1 MGAGRERRAPAHD
14 GDGPA
19 TVEQSLVQRDP
30 AGAVE
35 AGVVLH
41 ATRRT
46 VASAPMSANQEL
58 AIGSVLLGV
67 PLLLFTQLIALWP
80 SALAAT
86 TTPRSM
92 PTMVWLFGAARMELS
107 PDGALLLLVAMV
119 GALGA
124 CAASSFRF
132 AMFAGSDALSR
143 RWMWSYVLR
152 PVQGAMLAT
161 IVYFVLRAGLL
172 GGDGTQ
178 PLSAYGLAA
187 VAGLV
192 GLFTRQGFQ
201 KLRRVFN
208 ELWGVDDPDANLD
221 PDPDVPLRREAH
233 RKPRT
238 DGGAP
243 APPPPA
249 RRRPPARTN
258 GRPPASTN
266 GGRPAARRHAAARRP
281 AARHARRR

>member
-1 MGAGRERRAPAHD
+1 MGAGREELTLD
-14 GDGPA
+14 GDGHA
-19 TVEQSLVQRDP
+19 TVEQTVLERDA

-35 AGVVLH
+35 AGLVLH

-46 VASAPMSANQEL
+46 VASAPMSARQEL
-58 AIGSVLLGV
+58 AIGGVLLAV

-86 TTPRSM
+86 TTPRAM
-92 PTMVWLFGAARMELS
+92 PTMVWLFGAVRMELS
-107 PDGALLLLVAMV
+107 ADGALLLLVAMV
-119 GALGA
+119 GALAA

-152 PVQGAMLAT
+152 PIQGAMLAT

-208 ELWGVDDPDANLD
+208 ELWGVDDPDAKLD
-221 PDPDVPLRREAH
+221 PDPDVPLRRDAEM
-233 RKPRT
+233 
-238 DGGAP
+238 AP
-243 APPPPA
+243 ATPTPTPTP
-249 RRRPPARTN
+249 RPPALRAGRRPAALRSG
-258 GRPPASTN
+258 GRPAAAN
-266 GGRPAARRHAAARRP
+266 GGRPAARRAARR
-281 AARHARRR
+281 R